1 MLGIIFIIVA
11 AIFVY
16 RTARNNGHKPLIW
29 TIAAVAG
36 FFLIQFGVAVAA
48 GLYIGIGIGAWGW
61 PEDTYE
67 KFGMVI
73 GLIAIVPSVAFV
85 LLILRSVNRVKEGS
99 PPPSSPSMSIFDRQ
113 DPS

>member
-16 RTARNNGHKPLIW
+16 RTARNNGHKAVVW

-36 FFLIQFGVAVAA
+36 YFLIQFAVGIAA

-61 PEDTYE
+61 PADTYE
-67 KFGMVI
+67 KFGMII
-73 GLIAIVPSVAFV
+73 GLIAIVPSVAYV

-99 PPPSSPSMSIFDRQ
+99 PPPDSPSMSIFDRR

>member
-16 RTARNNGHKPLIW
+16 RTARKNGHKPGIW

-36 FFLIQFGVAVAA
+36 FFLIQFGVAVVA
-48 GLYIGIGIGAWGW
+48 GLYIGIGIEAWGW
-61 PEDTYE
+61 PADTFE
-67 KFGMVI
+67 KFGMI
-73 GLIAIVPSVAFV
+73 ISLISMVPSVAYV

-99 PPPSSPSMSIFDRQ
+99 PPPGSPSMSIFDRQ
-113 DPS
+113 DPA

>member
-16 RTARNNGHKPLIW
+16 RTARNNGHNPVIW

-36 FFLIQFGVAVAA
+36 YFLIQFAVAVVA
-48 GLYIGIGIGAWGW
+48 GLYIGIGIEAWGW
-61 PEDTYE
+61 PADTYE

-85 LLILRSVNRVKEGS
+85 LFILRSVNRVAEGS
-99 PPPSSPSMSIFDRQ
+99 PPPDSPSMSIFDRQ